1 MIEDKSVEQ
10 LLRWRLA
17 QAEKEAP
24 PAPRA
29 SRLLELARPWWETS
43 PEQFRALWTRLGMIQ
58 VVFGHAMV
66 EPDARRGSG
75 YPVPALMERAGE
87 PDLETSVRVL
97 YLGTRTNRMS
107 LRFHLEAQPD
117 HPDAGFEATFVSATS
132 GQPLFSV
139 HAFRS
144 VDNEYRLDAELT
156 DEIASDWRDLKVTDR
171 MPFKLLLRLPAQTG

>member
-17 QAEKEAP
+17 QAEMEAP

-29 SRLLELARPWWETS
+29 SRLLELARPWWETR
-43 PEQFRALWTRLGMIQ
+43 PEQFRALWARLGTIQ

-66 EPDARRGSG
+66 EPNARRGSG
-75 YPVPALMERAGE
+75 YPVPALMERAGAS
-87 PDLETSVRVL
+87 DLETSVRVL
-97 YLGTRTNRMS
+97 YLGTHTNRMS

-117 HPDAGFEATFVSATS
+117 RPEAGFEVTFVSDAS
-132 GQPLFSV
+132 GQPLFSI

-144 VDNEYRLDAELT
+144 VDNEYRLDAELS
-156 DEIASDWRDLKVTDR
+156 DEIARAWKHLKVTDR
-171 MPFKLLLRLPAQTG
+171 MPFRLLLRLPARTG